1 VAGRITVVG
10 LGPGDPGLVTVATRS
25 AIDRVPT
32 RFLRTSR
39 HPSASLVGDAS
50 TFDHRYESAD
60 SFEEVYRA
68 VVDDLLAAAMEHGE
82 VLYAVPGS
90 PRVLERTV
98 DLLAVEAASGA
109 VELEIVPAISFVD
122 LAWVRLGIDPFEE
135 GVRLVDGHRFAVA
148 AAGERG
154 PLLVAHCHNRR
165 VLSDIKLAV
174 DDPPDR
180 PVVVLQRLGL
190 PDEAMTE
197 VAWDDLDRS
206 IEPDHLTALYVPQL
220 AAPVA
225 GEVQRFVELV
235 TTLRAEC
242 PWDAEQ
248 THATLTR
255 HLIEETYEVLEALD
269 AVGDGGPDTPL
280 EADAHLEEE
289 LGDLLFQI
297 VFHTVLATERGAFTL
312 ADVSRGIHDKLVHRH
327 PHVFGEVEVAGA
339 DDVVANWEQ
348 IKKAEKGRESVFDG
362 IPSDLPAL
370 LYAWKVQKKAA
381 GLPVAPALVAP
392 DLGAAAAV
400 LGEASAG
407 DAVTAEALGEVL
419 LATVAIAREAD
430 IDPETALRGAAA
442 RLRDEGRALE

>member
-10 LGPGDPGLVTVATRS
+10 LGPGDPGLVTAATRD

-32 RFLRTSR
+32 RYLRTAR
-39 HPSASLVGDAS
+39 HPSAALVGDAA
-50 TFDHRYESAD
+50 TFDHRYESAATFD
-60 SFEEVYRA
+60 EVYRA
-68 VVDDLLAAAMEHGE
+68 VVDDLLAAAHEHGE

-98 DLLAVEAASGA
+98 DLLVEASAGGR
-109 VELEIVPAISFVD
+109 VEVEVVPALSFLD

-135 GVRLVDGHRFAVA
+135 GVRLVDGHRFEVA

-154 PLLVAHCHNRR
+154 PLLVGHCHNRR

-174 DDPPDR
+174 DDPPDE

-190 PDEAMTE
+190 PDEVIAE
-197 VAWDDLDRS
+197 VAWDDLDRAF
-206 IEPDHLTALYVPQL
+206 EPDHLTALYVPRL

-255 HLIEETYEVLEALD
+255 HLVEETYEVLEALD
-269 AVGDGGPDTPL
+269 AVGDGGPATPL

-327 PHVFGEVEVAGA
+327 PHVFGEVDVSGA

-348 IKKAEKGRESVFDG
+348 IKKAEKGRDSVFDG

-381 GLPVAPALVAP
+381 GLPVDASVVAP
-392 DLGAAAAV
+392 DLGAAVSSLRA
-400 LGEASAG
+400 
-407 DAVTAEALGEVL
+407 AVTAETLGEVL
-419 LATVAIAREAD
+419 LATVAVARQAD
-430 IDPETALRGAAA
+430 IDPETALRGATA
-442 RLRDEGRALE
+442 RVRDQARAVEP

>member
-1 VAGRITVVG
+1 VSGRITVVG

-68 VVDDLLAAAMEHGE
+68 VVDDLLAAAAEHGE

-98 DLLAVEAASGA
+98 DLLAVAADSGA
-109 VELEIVPAISFVD
+109 VELEVVPAISFVD